1 MSVLH
6 RQNTHVP
13 VLSKREK
20 SKLPGKLAV
29 VPTEVDLRMEMN
41 LTGFAEIFSQQC
53 GIGVSPVSY
62 SFLELGGHP
71 SHPSHPTGQVRR
83 GKKVATFK

>member
-29 VPTEVDLRMEMN
+29 VPTEVDLPMV
-41 LTGFAEIFSQQC
+41 I
-53 GIGVSPVSY
+53 
-62 SFLELGGHP
+62 ELGG
-71 SHPSHPTGQVRR
+71 
-83 GKKVATFK
+83 